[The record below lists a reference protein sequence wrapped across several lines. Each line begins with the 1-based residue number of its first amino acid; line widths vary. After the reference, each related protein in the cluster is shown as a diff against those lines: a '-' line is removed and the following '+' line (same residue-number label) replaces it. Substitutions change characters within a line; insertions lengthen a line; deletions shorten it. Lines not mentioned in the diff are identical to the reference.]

1 MLTRSAGRGAR
12 PSACKARTA
21 STMPRAT
28 APDLEACRQKV
39 EHVLTQDAAFHAVCS
54 DLAPFLLSAPT
65 YERPG
70 PKGNQR
76 AFTDWQ
82 LHTPAPHSPQLL
94 VAEAASI
101 RAHIH
106 EAQRLPSPFG
116 SCLDEARQDLRDAVQ
131 FVASFHGDPAAL
143 RLERNRRTRAFAAF
157 KERLSGTEA
166 KLRALSSAGVREV
179 LGPEVSVAF
188 TAAALRVCGSPD
200 WGFTACQ
207 VHGFPVLGDVPDSG
221 MFRECERPAT
231 HTFGELNHRAHNQE
245 VANRLQARSRSQ
257 DAEVQYGLEYVT
269 AKTREEVANPACAA
283 QGPFTA
289 EEVDGILGKGE
300 WRALEGFAVAQ
311 GLDKHGKVKCRRC
324 DNAKKSLTNE
334 CATTHET
341 NVCISPTFPVL
352 ASSLFAEAMHA
363 AGVPMCSMAHGT
375 DDVELAYRRIPCAH
389 PEATV
394 VAIWDTVDCA
404 VRYYTMGGHNF
415 GIASAVIHF
424 NRASQ
429 LGVMLARRLFGI
441 CCAAYF
447 DDFNVTEPVYA
458 GSSAKR
464 ALHWMCAAIGIPL
477 SADKDVPMAQT
488 NPFLGVVTD
497 LERASEGLAVMRPKP
512 ERVAR
517 LVVRIEQL
525 IAAGVMNPPE
535 AASMAGKL
543 EFTARHGVAG
553 RLGRAALAALREF
566 QASKIPLSTDCLPIT
581 PKLREALAFYRD
593 VLPVLPPRDFPLVQ
607 RVVPPVLLYTDA
619 MYEVL
624 DRGSGRLG
632 LALFD
637 PLDGRWYHS
646 ESRVPAS
653 LLDRFQMRRQ
663 YVGQLEVL
671 AAVAAYTTFPGLIR
685 GREVVHFIDNTGALF
700 GLMKGYTRDV
710 DSARL
715 VHSFH
720 TICAALGSRVWLA
733 YVASKAN
740 LADLPSRG
748 SFELLE
754 HELGSSWVDFVLP
767 PLHLS
772 WSGSFAYL
780 FKSYTGVRSR
790 RVKRAR
796 RSVQDAM
803 QGLRTRRLRPA

>member
-1 MLTRSAGRGAR
+1 
-12 PSACKARTA
+12 
-21 STMPRAT
+21 MPRAT
-28 APDLEACRQKV
+28 APDLERCRQRV
-39 EHVLTQDAAFHAVCS
+39 EQVLLHDAAFQTVCR
-54 DLAPFLLSAPT
+54 DLAPLVLSAPT
-65 YERPG
+65 YTRPG
-70 PKGNQR
+70 PKGSHPV
-76 AFTDWQ
+76 FTDWQ
-82 LHTPAPHSPQLL
+82 LHTATPGSPQLL

-101 RAHIH
+101 RAHVQ
-106 EAQRLPSPFG
+106 EAKSLPSPFG
-116 SCLDEARQDLRDAVQ
+116 SCLDEASQDLRDAVK
-131 FVASFHGDPAAL
+131 FVASFSGDPEAL
-143 RLERNRRTRAFAAF
+143 RRERNRRISTLAEF
-157 KERLSGTEA
+157 KARLAGTDA
-166 KLRALSSAGVREV
+166 KLRALSSGDVQAV
-179 LGPEVSVAF
+179 LGPDVSVAF

-207 VHGFPVLGDVPDSG
+207 VHGFPILGDVPDSG
-221 MFRECERPAT
+221 MFRLCERPAL
-231 HTFGELNHRAHNQE
+231 HTFGELHHRAHNEE
-245 VANRLQARSRSQ
+245 VAKRLRARARSR
-257 DAEVQYGLEYVT
+257 DADVQYGLEYIT
-269 AKTREEVANPACAA
+269 MKTREEVSNPACAA
-283 QGPFTA
+283 HGPFTA

-311 GLDKHGKVKCRRC
+311 GLDKHGRAKCRRC
-324 DNAKKSLTNE
+324 DNAKTSRTNA

-352 ASSLFAEAMHA
+352 ASTLFAEAMRTK
-363 AGVPMCSMAHGT
+363 GVPMCGMAHGT

-394 VAIWDTVDCA
+394 VAIWDTLDQD

-415 GIASAVIHF
+415 GIASAVINF

-429 LGVMLARRLFGI
+429 LGVLLARRLFGV

-447 DDFNVTEPVYA
+447 DDFNITEPVYA
-458 GSSAKR
+458 GSSAKG
-464 ALHWMCAAIGIPL
+464 ALHWMCAAVGIPL
-477 SADKDVPMAQT
+477 SADKNVPMACA

-497 LERASEGLAVMRPKP
+497 LERATEGVAVMRPKP
-512 ERVAR
+512 ERVSR
-517 LVVRIEQL
+517 IVVRIGHILE
-525 IAAGVMNPPE
+525 AGTMSPQE

-566 QASKIPLSTDCLPIT
+566 QASTAMLHEDSMPVT
-581 PKLREALAFYRD
+581 PQLREALAFYRD
-593 VLPVLPPRDFPLVQ
+593 VLPVLPPRDFPLV
-607 RVVPPVLLYTDA
+607 RREVPPVILYTDA
-619 MYEVL
+619 MYEVS
-624 DRGSGRLG
+624 DRESGRLG

-637 PLDGRWYHS
+637 PLEERWYHS

-653 LLDRFQMRRQ
+653 LLDRFQMRQQ

-671 AAVAAYTTFPGLIR
+671 AAVAAYTTFSDLLR
-685 GREVVHFIDNTGALF
+685 GREVIHFIDNTGALF
-700 GLMKGYTRDV
+700 GLMKGYARDV

-720 TICAALGSRVWLA
+720 AICAALGSRVWLA

-748 SFELLE
+748 SFVLLE
-754 HELGSSWVDFVLP
+754 QELGSSWVEFTFP

-772 WSGSFAYL
+772 WSGSFAHL
-780 FKSYTGVRSR
+780 FDAYAGVRSR

-796 RSVQDAM
+796 QRVQSIM
-803 QGLRTRRLRPA
+803 KGLRTRRLRAA

>member
-1 MLTRSAGRGAR
+1 MHARERRNKGSAVHRRS
-12 PSACKARTA
+12 SA
-21 STMPRAT
+21 S
-28 APDLEACRQKV
+28 
-39 EHVLTQDAAFHAVCS
+39 
-54 DLAPFLLSAPT
+54 
-65 YERPG
+65 
-70 PKGNQR
+70 
-76 AFTDWQ
+76 
-82 LHTPAPHSPQLL
+82 
-94 VAEAASI
+94 
-101 RAHIH
+101 
-106 EAQRLPSPFG
+106 
-116 SCLDEARQDLRDAVQ
+116 EARRQ
-131 FVASFHGDPAAL
+131 
-143 RLERNRRTRAFAAF
+143 ERNRRIRALAEF
-157 KERLSGTEA
+157 KARLAGTDAE
-166 KLRALSSAGVREV
+166 LQALSSSEVRAV

-207 VHGFPVLGDVPDSG
+207 VHGFPVLGDIPDSG
-221 MFRECERPAT
+221 MFRICERPAQYV
-231 HTFGELNHRAHNQE
+231 FGELNHRAHNAE
-245 VANRLQARSRSQ
+245 VARRLRARACSS
-257 DAEVQYGLEYVT
+257 DADVQYGLEYIT
-269 AKTREEVANPACAA
+269 LKTREEVANPACAA
-283 QGPFTA
+283 HGPFTA
-289 EEVDGILGKGE
+289 EEVDGILGRGE

-311 GLDKHGKVKCRRC
+311 GLDKHGRVKCRRC
-324 DNAKKSLTNE
+324 DNAKSSLTNA

-352 ASSLFAEAMHA
+352 ASTLFAEAMCS
-363 AGVPMCSMAHGT
+363 AGIPMCGMAHGT
-375 DDVELAYRRIPCAH
+375 DDVELAYRRVPCAH

-394 VAIWDTVDCA
+394 VAIWDTLDRE

-415 GIASAVIHF
+415 GIASAVINF

-429 LGVMLARRLFGI
+429 LGVLLARRLLGV

-447 DDFNVTEPVYA
+447 DDFNVTEPVFA
-458 GSSAKR
+458 GSSAKG
-464 ALHWMCAAIGIPL
+464 ALHWVCAAIGIPL
-477 SADKDVPMAQT
+477 SADKDVPMARA

-497 LERASEGLAVMRPKP
+497 LERTEEGVAVMRPKP

-517 LVVRIEQL
+517 IVMRIGQILESGTMSPQ
-525 IAAGVMNPPE
+525 E

-566 QASKIPLSTDCLPIT
+566 QVCRATLQSDSLPIT
-581 PKLREALAFYRD
+581 PQLREALAFYQE
-593 VLPVLPPRDFPLVQ
+593 VLPMLPPRDFPLV
-607 RVVPPVLLYTDA
+607 RREVPPVVLYTDA
-619 MYEVL
+619 MYEVS

-637 PLDGRWYHS
+637 PVVGRWYHS

-653 LLDRFQMRRQ
+653 VLDRFQMRQQ

-671 AAVAAYTTFPGLIR
+671 AAVAAYTTFPAIVR
-685 GREVVHFIDNTGALF
+685 GREVIHFIDNTGALF
-700 GLMKGYTRDV
+700 GLMKGYARDV

-720 TICAALGSRVWLA
+720 AICAALGSRVWLA

-748 SFELLE
+748 SFEFLE
-754 HELGSSWVDFVLP
+754 QELGSSWVDFVFP

-772 WSGSFAYL
+772 WSGAFAHL
-780 FKSYTGVRSR
+780 FDSYAGVQSR

-796 RSVQDAM
+796 QRIEGITR
-803 QGLRTRRLRPA
+803 GLRARRLRTA